1 MFQRKSRKVW
11 FGVQGLLA
19 LFGIMATVADLGGAS
34 FLDWFDWNQ
43 LFDGLSLIVGSIRV
57 PYVTVF
63 FVLLIGALAGIQF
76 FLERRN
82 GPGRKVPPLRKDPP
96 PFQNLRTGAV
106 EERVGR
112 DDALRWLRERLIDG
126 SDPTVAVASVQ
137 GAGGMGK
144 TFLTHVFAAEHREHT
159 RFVEIHMGED
169 KSAAEAGRELLNTM
183 GINTSLLDF
192 DAKVGQQLQSYYE
205 SAQTG
210 GILVLDDVTD
220 QDVGLLLPRTPKWRV
235 LITTRDGNVAT
246 RYAPGRI
253 YHLDAFTPEESLLLM
268 INILGDTFNE
278 KLEADYVNLAAH
290 LGHRP
295 YGIRLAAESLRGS
308 PTLQTPREFLE
319 ELVRDGLP
327 RRATDEG
334 EQHRLPSL
342 RPLLINSLAR
352 LHKTSSFARSLLNEL
367 AMCSDEGMEIEFFL
381 EWQSGK
387 ATADQVKQEAARAQQ
402 QGLLLAEE
410 RKQDDS
416 DADKPVR
423 IFRLHTDLLHVLR
436 EEKQEASWQSL
447 FDFLEKKLVQDEG
460 GMPGKVG
467 LQKHIVALMETAP
480 ELEKLTAVVI
490 QFFWHLFQTGQYQW
504 AFDVIK
510 AEEKIADLPKS
521 RLCANYGAQA
531 LILREW
537 GRLQEAIA
545 FHKREE
551 SIAHELGHKAGLAA
565 SYGNQA
571 LILQIWGRLDEAM
584 SLHKQEEQIKEELG
598 DRAGLANSYGNQ
610 ALILKAWNRLDEA
623 LALHKQAER
632 IQKELGDRAGLAI
645 SYGNQALILK
655 AWDRQDEALSLHKQE
670 EQIYKEVGNRAGLA
684 ASYGNQA
691 VILHAWDRLDEALSL
706 HKQEEQICKEV
717 GSRSGLINCHWNMG
731 VLYRNKEQ
739 HDAALKYLRSA
750 IELEKQL
757 SHPDLEQD
765 QRYLAAYLEELGEP
779 PDVDG

>member
-63 FVLLIGALAGIQF
+63 FVLLIGVLAGIQF
-76 FLERRN
+76 FLERRA
-82 GPGRKVPPLRKDPP
+82 GPGRKVPPLPKDPP

-126 SDPTVAVASVQ
+126 SDPTVAVASVR

-192 DAKVGQQLQSYYE
+192 DAKVGRQLQRYYE

-436 EEKQEASWQSL
+436 EEQQATHWQSL

-467 LQKHIVALMETAP
+467 LQKHIIALMETVP
-480 ELEKLTAVVI
+480 EPEKLTLIVI
-490 QFFWHLFQTGQYQW
+490 NFFWHLFQTGQYQW
-504 AFDVIK
+504 AFDILK
-510 AEEKIADLPKS
+510 AEEQIVGLAED
-521 RLCANYGAQA
+521 RLRANYGSQA
-531 LILREW
+531 LILKAW

-551 SIAHELGHKAGLAA
+551 RIAHELDDKAGLAA

-571 LILQIWGRLDEAM
+571 LILQAWGRLDEAM
-584 SLHKQEEQIKEELG
+584 SLHKQEEQICKEV
-598 DRAGLANSYGNQ
+598 GN
-610 ALILKAWNRLDEA
+610 RT
-623 LALHKQAER
+623 
-632 IQKELGDRAGLAI
+632 GLAI

-655 AWDRQDEALSLHKQE
+655 AWDRLDEAMSLHKQE
-670 EQIYKEVGNRAGLA
+670 EQIYKEVGDRAGLA
-684 ASYGNQA
+684 NSYGNQA
-691 VILHAWDRLDEALSL
+691 LILNALGRLDEALSL
-706 HKQEEQICKEV
+706 LRQAEPICEEL
-717 GSRSGLINCHWNMG
+717 GDRSGLINCHWNMG
-731 VLYRNKEQ
+731 LLYRKKEQ
-739 HDAALKYLRSA
+739 HAAALKFLRSA

-757 SHPDLEQD
+757 RHPDLEQD
-765 QRYLAAYLEELGEP
+765 QRYLAAYLEELGQP